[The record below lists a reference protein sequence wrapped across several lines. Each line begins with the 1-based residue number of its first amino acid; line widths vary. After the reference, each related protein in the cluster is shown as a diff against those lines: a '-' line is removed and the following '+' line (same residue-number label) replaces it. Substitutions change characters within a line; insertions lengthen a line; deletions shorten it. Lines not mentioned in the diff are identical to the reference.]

1 MVRAMAKNDRTP
13 EIGDE
18 PGMAERFQRGLRNLI
33 NTPPQPRKP
42 VSPKPKERPASKGRV
57 HKGKGSKH

>member
-1 MVRAMAKNDRTP
+1 MKRASKSPAETA
-13 EIGDE
+13 GLHDE

-42 VSPKPKERPASKGRV
+42 ADAKPKRRLASKGGV
-57 HKGKGSKH
+57 HKGKTGR